1 MHTTLLILTTA
12 PDHEVATSIADQL
25 IGQGL
30 AACVKIMAPCQSTY
44 RWQGAIERSVE
55 IPLFI
60 VSDEARYPALEAQ
73 LKTAHPYDLP
83 EIIALPCS
91 GGLPEYLAWVSAP
104 SGTSS

>member
-1 MHTTLLILTTA
+1 MSPALLILTTA
-12 PDHEVATSIADQL
+12 PDHQVATTIADQL
-25 IGQGL
+25 IEQGL

-44 RWQGAIERSVE
+44 HWQGTIERSVE

-60 VSDEARYPALEAQ
+60 ISDEARYPALESQ
-73 LKTAHPYDLP
+73 LKAAHPYDLP

-91 GGLPEYLAWVSAP
+91 GGLPEYLAWVSTS